1 MLVARQYLKGAGKFS
16 MRLLGLLGLVWG
28 SGAMAA
34 DSVRVI
40 IKTTQGAITL
50 ELDAEA
56 APATVANFLS
66 YVDQSG
72 YDNTI
77 FHRVIEGFMI
87 QGGGHYRDLAES
99 PSGPSLR
106 NEADNGLRNEVG
118 TIAMAR
124 MAEIDSATNQFFIN
138 VADNRRL
145 DHQGDSCSREE
156 EAAAEA
162 RAERGLFKPKRC
174 KSFGYA
180 VFGRVIDGMSVVK
193 TIEQVA
199 TVTQADFFDVPKDP
213 ITILSIRRLP

>member
-1 MLVARQYLKGAGKFS
+1 
-16 MRLLGLLGLVWG
+16 
-28 SGAMAA
+28 
-34 DSVRVI
+34 
-40 IKTTQGAITL
+40 
-50 ELDAEA
+50 
-56 APATVANFLS
+56 
-66 YVDQSG
+66 
-72 YDNTI
+72 
-77 FHRVIEGFMI
+77 VIEGFMI

>member
-1 MLVARQYLKGAGKFS
+1 MSHPYAGKQA
-16 MRLLGLLGLVWG
+16 RINTTAGEIV
-28 SGAMAA
+28 
-34 DSVRVI
+34 VRFFPE
-40 IKTTQGAITL
+40 T
-50 ELDAEA
+50 
-56 APATVANFLS
+56 APNHVKNFCDLAS
-66 YVDQSG
+66 KGFYNGV
-72 YDNTI
+72 I
-77 FHRVIEGFMI
+77 FHRVIPGFMI
-87 QGGGHYRDLAES
+87 QGGGHYRDLSES

-106 NEADNGLRNEVG
+106 NEAGNGLRNEVG

-156 EAAAEA
+156 EAAAAA

-180 VFGRVIDGMSVVK
+180 VFGRVVDGLSVVK
-193 TIEQVA
+193 AIEQVA

>member
-1 MLVARQYLKGAGKFS
+1 MLVARQYLKGAGKFL
-16 MRLLGLLGLVWG
+16 MRLLGLLVLVWG

-50 ELDAEA
+50 ELDAKA

-145 DHQGDSCSREE
+145 DQAEA
-156 EAAAEA
+156 EAAELGALAIANGGDGDDVEH
-162 RAERGLFKPKRC
+162 G
-174 KSFGYA
+174 KST
-180 VFGRVIDGMSVVK
+180 DD
-193 TIEQVA
+193 
-199 TVTQADFFDVPKDP
+199 DFFNVVECAQMGQEDMGTKLWKHGKAWINEV
-213 ITILSIRRLP
+213 RWVFEWRERW

>member
-50 ELDAEA
+50 ELDAKA

-162 RAERGLFKPKRC
+162 RAE
-174 KSFGYA
+174 
-180 VFGRVIDGMSVVK
+180 
-193 TIEQVA
+193 
-199 TVTQADFFDVPKDP
+199 
-213 ITILSIRRLP
+213 

>member
-1 MLVARQYLKGAGKFS
+1 MARQYLKGAGKFL
-16 MRLLGLLGLVWG
+16 MRLLGLLVLVWG

-34 DSVRVI
+34 DPVRVI

-50 ELDAEA
+50 ELDAKA

-162 RAERGLFKPKRC
+162 ELAEAMVAGAAAADR
-174 KSFGYA
+174 FGA
-180 VFGRVIDGMSVVK
+180 SAPCTCLRI
-193 TIEQVA
+193 
-199 TVTQADFFDVPKDP
+199 VPHAP
-213 ITILSIRRLP
+213 THMPTPPHASSRHSSSSHR